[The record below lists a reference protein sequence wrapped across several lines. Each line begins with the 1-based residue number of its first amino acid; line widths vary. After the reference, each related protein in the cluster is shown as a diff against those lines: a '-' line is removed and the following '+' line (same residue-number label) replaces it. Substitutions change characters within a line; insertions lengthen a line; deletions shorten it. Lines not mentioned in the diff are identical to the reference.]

1 MGSFRTP
8 KNHVF
13 LLDVFAEIYKRNP
26 AARLILV
33 GEGPLMPEIKE
44 KAKQLGLSEVVLFT
58 GNQSK
63 VSDYYQ
69 TFDILIFPS
78 LYEGLPGTVVEA
90 QVSGLKCL
98 ISDAITKEVDITEL
112 VHRMSLADTAE
123 EWTIAAMQ
131 MLPYERKSHLEEVNA
146 AGFSIRE
153 QAKRYEEL
161 YGCK

>member
-1 MGSFRTP
+1 M
-8 KNHVF
+8 
-13 LLDVFAEIYKRNP
+13 
-26 AARLILV
+26 
-33 GEGPLMPEIKE
+33 
-44 KAKQLGLSEVVLFT
+44 
-58 GNQSK
+58 
-63 VSDYYQ
+63 
-69 TFDILIFPS
+69 
-78 LYEGLPGTVVEA
+78 VEA

-153 QAKRYEEL
+153 QAKDMKNCTAVNNRENRTDRQIIRRFVPWPKQAGYERN
-161 YGCK
+161 